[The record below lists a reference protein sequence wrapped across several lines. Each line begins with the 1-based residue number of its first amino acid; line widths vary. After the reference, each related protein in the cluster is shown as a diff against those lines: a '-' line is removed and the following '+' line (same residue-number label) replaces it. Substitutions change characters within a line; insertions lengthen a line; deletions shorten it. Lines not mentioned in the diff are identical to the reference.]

1 MSIVI
6 RSVLG
11 LLLLMAAACS
21 RTSPEEQ
28 IRALVAAAEEGAEA
42 RDLSDVM
49 ALVSDRYVDA
59 QGQDKSAVR
68 DVVGGYLLINHSVHL
83 LTRVEDVKFPSDTIA
98 TARVTVGM
106 LGQQDDAAGDWSLAA
121 DVYEFDLRFMKEGD
135 QWRLQSASW
144 RPARS

>member
-1 MSIVI
+1 MSIVVRI
-6 RSVLG
+6 VLSS
-11 LLLLMAAACS
+11 LLLTAAACG
-21 RTSPEEQ
+21 RTSPEDE
-28 IRALVAAAEEGAEA
+28 IRALLTAAEEGAEA